1 MLRVSLYSL
10 DSLFTLRSKSLKFK
24 PLNDKGFM
32 QKIFLVALLV
42 LLFIEPIMAQRDT
55 IQYFGHRGFRGLYPE
70 NTIEG
75 FNQALALG
83 IDGIEWDVVVNKDK
97 QLVVSHDPFF
107 ESKFCLMPDGSEIV
121 NEKSINMYEMTQA
134 EIETYDCGLKPHPN
148 FPEQLKFAAHKPLLH
163 EVFAQVDLSKTIILF
178 EVKSSPEN
186 DGIYQPAPKEYAELI
201 QKEIADFA
209 YKQNI
214 IFMSFDARILEEIHL
229 MMPAYKCVY
238 LTYLPLKSASAFLK
252 DLTFKPYALGM
263 FYPTIKRSKTR
274 KLKKEGIKAFAW
286 TVNDQK
292 ISQKLIRRGV
302 EGIITDYP
310 DRVK

>member
-1 MLRVSLYSL
+1 
-10 DSLFTLRSKSLKFK
+10 
-24 PLNDKGFM
+24 M
-32 QKIFLVALLV
+32 QKILLLAV
-42 LLFIEPIMAQRDT
+42 LFFSFIGQIMAQSDS

-75 FNQALALG
+75 FNKALALG

-148 FPEQLKFAAHKPLLH
+148 FPEQLKFAVNKPLLQ
-163 EVFAQVDLSKTIILF
+163 EVFAQVDLSKGTILF
-178 EVKSSPEN
+178 EVKSSPQD

-214 IFMSFDARILEEIHL
+214 VFMSFDARIIEEIHAL
-229 MMPAYKCVY
+229 MPEYKCVY

-274 KLKKEGIKAFAW
+274 KLKKEGVKAFAW

>member
-1 MLRVSLYSL
+1 MKRLFYLTALFVSL
-10 DSLFTLRSKSLKFK
+10 F
-24 PLNDKGFM
+24 G
-32 QKIFLVALLV
+32 Q
-42 LLFIEPIMAQRDT
+42 IMAQTDS

-134 EIETYDCGLKPHPN
+134 EIQTYDCGLKPHPN
-148 FPEQLKFAAHKPLLH
+148 FPEQKKFAVHKPLLQ
-163 EVFAQVDLSKTIILF
+163 EVFSQVDLSKATILF
-178 EVKSSPEN
+178 EVKSSPQD
-186 DGIYQPAPKEYAELI
+186 DGIYQPAPKEYAEII

-209 YKQNI
+209 FKQNI
-214 IFMSFDARILEEIHL
+214 VFMSFDARILEEIHL
-229 MMPAYKCVY
+229 LMPEYKCVY

-263 FYPTIKRSKTR
+263 FYPTIKRGKIR
-274 KLKKEGIKAFAW
+274 NLKKEGIKTFAW

-302 EGIITDYP
+302 EGIITDFP